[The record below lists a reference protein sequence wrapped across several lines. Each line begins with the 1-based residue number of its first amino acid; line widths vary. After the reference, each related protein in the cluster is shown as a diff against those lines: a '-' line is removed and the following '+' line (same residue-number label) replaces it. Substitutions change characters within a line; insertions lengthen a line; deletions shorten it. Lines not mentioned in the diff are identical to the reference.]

1 MVTRPMSIRVAP
13 DLLARLDRTSREEGM
28 TRSELAKTL
37 MEEGLR
43 MAEHPGIVFRPGPAG
58 RRPALAGGPDVWE
71 VIRLFLQLDETAEAT
86 ITRTAELASLAPDQ
100 VRVALR
106 YYAAYRD
113 EIDEWIRIVDE
124 EAERVEA
131 AWEREQ
137 ALLRR

>member
-1 MVTRPMSIRVAP
+1 MSIRVAP
-13 DLLARLDRTSREEGM
+13 ELVTRLDRTSRDEGM
-28 TRSELAKTL
+28 TRSALAKTL
-37 MEEGLR
+37 MDEGLR
-43 MAEHPGIVFRPGPAG
+43 MVEHPGIVFRPGPAG

-71 VIRLFLQLDETAEAT
+71 VMRLFLQLEEEGENAIA
-86 ITRTAELASLAPDQ
+86 RTAELASLAPDQ

-113 EIDEWIRIVDE
+113 EIDDWIRIVDE